1 MINLCFRTDF
11 IEDEELKTSLENS
24 IKADEKELERVVD
37 EDEEQLFECEGSIEE
52 EEEEDFLDCEVEAF
66 DVDLDTGFHLP
77 YKMGEPAD
85 EVCLLLNKLLQDGT
99 LSRESFFYKNIKA
112 VSEHLVNPR
121 AEWDFEICEAL
132 QSIQHMG
139 GAGAVNYVVGPLG
152 RNGPQGLPLLNYG
165 GPSYDTVKRRKPGSM
180 PVSGIAKHLLLSTL
194 KLLELSD
201 LKTITAKSHLFAVS
215 MQMDGTMVRAGL
227 IFHLLNSF

>member
-11 IEDEELKTSLENS
+11 IEDEELK
-24 IKADEKELERVVD
+24 VD
-37 EDEEQLFECEGSIEE
+37 EDEEQFFECEGSIEE
-52 EEEEDFLDCEVEAF
+52 EEDFFDCEVEAF
-66 DVDLDTGFHLP
+66 DVDLDTSFHLP

-99 LSRESFFYKNIKA
+99 LSCESFFYKNMKA

-165 GPSYDTVKRRKPGSM
+165 GPSYDTLKRRKPGSM
-180 PVSGIAKHLLLSTL
+180 PVSGIAKYLLLSTL

-201 LKTITAKSHLFAVS
+201 LKTITAKNHLFAVS

>member
-24 IKADEKELERVVD
+24 IKADEKELEIVVD
-37 EDEEQLFECEGSIEE
+37 EDEEQFFECEGSIEE

-165 GPSYDTVKRRKPGSM
+165 GPSYDTLKRRKPGSM